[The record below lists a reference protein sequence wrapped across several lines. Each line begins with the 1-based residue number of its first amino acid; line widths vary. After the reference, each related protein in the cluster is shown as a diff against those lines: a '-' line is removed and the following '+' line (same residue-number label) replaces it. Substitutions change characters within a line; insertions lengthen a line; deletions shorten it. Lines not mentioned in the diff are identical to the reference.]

1 MDKILV
7 LDENGITEY
16 LGNYDYYMAKK
27 KESEEI
33 NAVVEEESEKTKTQL
48 KEEKRRERE
57 ERERQKKNRNKIV
70 NTEKE
75 IEQIETKI
83 SELDELLCLEEVY
96 SNPERSKEVS
106 QEKSNLEDRLAELYE
121 LWEELM

>member
-33 NAVVEEESEKTKTQL
+33 NAVVEEESEKL
-48 KEEKRRERE
+48 KLNLK
-57 ERERQKKNRNKIV
+57 KKNVV
-70 NTEKE
+70 NVKNVKDKRKT
-75 IEQIETKI
+75 ETK
-83 SELDELLCLEEVY
+83 
-96 SNPERSKEVS
+96 
-106 QEKSNLEDRLAELYE
+106 
-121 LWEELM
+121 

>member
-1 MDKILV
+1 MT
-7 LDENGITEY
+7 ITW
-16 LGNYDYYMAKK
+16 LKRKNLKR
-27 KESEEI
+27 

>member
-1 MDKILV
+1 
-7 LDENGITEY
+7 
-16 LGNYDYYMAKK
+16 MAKK

-33 NAVVEEESEKTKTQL
+33 AANIEEESEKTKTQL
-48 KEEKRRERE
+48 KEEKRKERE
-57 ERERQKKNRNKIV
+57 EREKQKKNRNKIA

-75 IEQIETKI
+75 IEEIENKI
-83 SELDELLCLEEVY
+83 GELDELLCLEEVY

-106 QEKSNLEDRLAELYE
+106 LEKANLEDKLAELYE